1 MSICIVQ
8 QSVKE
13 VVQGLIDDGLVNSD
27 KIGPSNYYWSYPS
40 AAEHAVCHRL
50 YDPGRY
56 IQY

>member
-1 MSICIVQ
+1 MNLVSACIVQ

-40 AAEHAVCHRL
+40 AAEQAVRPC
-50 YDPGRY
+50 
-56 IQY
+56 